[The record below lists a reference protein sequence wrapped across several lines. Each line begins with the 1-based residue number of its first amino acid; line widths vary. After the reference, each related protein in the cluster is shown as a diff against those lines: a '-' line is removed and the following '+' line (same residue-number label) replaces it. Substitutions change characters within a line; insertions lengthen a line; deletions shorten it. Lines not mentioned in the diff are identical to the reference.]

1 MWLFK
6 TCSEKVSLPF
16 NEVCKQLRV
25 LNNYWERA
33 FCFPASFLSGL
44 NPLWAFPAPCCQEET
59 AKDTKAMIIPRGGKY
74 KFNGDFSF
82 VRSCWFIDEGRQGE
96 LIEGTHVIF
105 QVSITLLQPPS
116 IPLSL
121 CLVKKG
127 GTVAFVW
134 LTCLTKVTAAHG
146 RMWMSGPAPLPLCT
160 SVRAGAGRAGWKE
173 TNWTQKEGHSPS
185 PDPPLALRPSIPFRC
200 SAGPS
205 SACWLIPFSLPL

>member
-6 TCSEKVSLPF
+6 TRSEKVSLPF

-25 LNNYWERA
+25 LDNYWEGA
-33 FCFPASFLSGL
+33 FCFVSFRVLS
-44 NPLWAFPAPCCQEET
+44 PLWAFPVPCCWEET
-59 AKDTKAMIIPRGGKY
+59 AKDTKATIIPRGGKY

-82 VRSCWFIDEGRQGE
+82 VGSRWFIDEGWRGE
-96 LIEGTHVIF
+96 LIGDTHVISG
-105 QVSITLLQPPS
+105 VSITLLQPPS
-116 IPLSL
+116 IPVSL
-121 CLVKKG
+121 LLVKKG

-146 RMWMSGPAPLPLCT
+146 HMWMSGPVPLPLCT

-185 PDPPLALRPSIPFRC
+185 PDPPLALHPFIPFRC